1 MKRVFLAGILCFFAF
16 SLKAQTTQLD
26 REKLFDFY
34 QSQRYAE
41 AASYLKSLYPGDIN
55 DVKILSQMAYSYM
68 MSGNLPDAEK
78 TYEQINQL
86 QPNSLGTLFNLA
98 NINTKR
104 GVKNKTVAY
113 LKQILTIDSNNFNAY
128 KQLANYPDSAAL
140 KIKYLEKANSINP
153 AEGDV
158 AYDLAELYK
167 NEKEYQKGYNVLQKA
182 INADTGNIILQQALL
197 PLAIQLK
204 KYKEVIS
211 IGEKLLSNEGNP
223 NVIRDVGKAYFF
235 LKDYEKCL
243 FYYNVLEKFDAQN
256 ENILYFM
263 ALSYREL
270 KKYDLAITY
279 AKKTIDE
286 AISPNTAFYYNM
298 LGNIYENKNQLTNA
312 MASFKRGLTFS
323 NEKDILYSMAILY
336 DSRLNQ
342 RTSALNYYKQY
353 LKSKELKEIDK
364 AQVEYAKKRVE
375 SLSAPHKK

>member
-1 MKRVFLAGILCFFAF
+1 MKRVILAGILCFFAF
-16 SLKAQTTQLD
+16 SLKAQTAQLD